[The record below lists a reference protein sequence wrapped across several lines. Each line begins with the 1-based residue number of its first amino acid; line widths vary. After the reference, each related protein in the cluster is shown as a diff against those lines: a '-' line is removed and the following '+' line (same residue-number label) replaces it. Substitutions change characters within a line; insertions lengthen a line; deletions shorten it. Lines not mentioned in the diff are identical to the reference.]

1 MAGNIDTLKEGYEA
15 FGRGDLEGATEKF
28 ADDIRW
34 ENPEAPEL
42 PNHGVTEGKD
52 GVKRLF
58 VDVTTNWESFD
69 LHPDEFIVDGDT
81 IVVLSHAHVKGSG
94 GEADLPFVHVWR
106 FEDGKVVRVQSL
118 TDTAIAAKAA
128 GSL

>member
-1 MAGNIDTLKEGYEA
+1 MADNMDTLKEGYEA

-52 GVKRLF
+52 GVK
-58 VDVTTNWESFD
+58 
-69 LHPDEFIVDGDT
+69 
-81 IVVLSHAHVKGSG
+81 LSNFMRRA
-94 GEADLPFVHVWR
+94 AF
-106 FEDGKVVRVQSL
+106 
-118 TDTAIAAKAA
+118 AI
-128 GSL
+128 